1 MSRIEREHLPDIEV
15 YRLIDIPLIHEG
27 DNIAQLIQSSVI
39 SQGIELREKDII
51 VIAQKIISK
60 AEGATVSLRSIAPSQ
75 QAYNVA
81 KVCGRDERLVQLIF
95 DESIEIIDVVS
106 GTLDE
111 PGFVVTR
118 HRLGHVCT
126 NAGIDRSNVGSE
138 DLDQVVLL
146 PQDPDASARTISD
159 QLLRNTGVNTGV
171 LIIDSIGDPYR
182 LGAIGK
188 TIGVSNIPTRVLEQK
203 VYDINGKP
211 ITSDIAFAD
220 GVASF
225 AMILMGQ
232 GSQAVPV
239 VIVRG
244 MEYDFSP
251 DSQTR
256 DILT

>member
-1 MSRIEREHLPDIEV
+1 MSRVEREHLPDIEV
-15 YRLIDIPLIHEG
+15 YRLKDIPLIHEG
-27 DNIAQLIQSSVI
+27 DNIAQLIQSSAI
-39 SQGIELREKDII
+39 SQGIELREKDVI

-60 AEGATVSLRSIAPSQ
+60 TEGAIVSLGTIAPSR
-75 QAYNVA
+75 QAFDVA
-81 KVCGRDERLVQLIF
+81 KLCGRDERLVQLIF
-95 DESIEIIDVVS
+95 DESIEVIEVVS
-106 GTLDE
+106 GTLVE
-111 PGFVVTR
+111 PGFIVTR

-126 NAGIDRSNVGSE
+126 NAGVDRSNVGSE

-146 PQDPDASARTISD
+146 PQDPDASARAISD
-159 QLLRNTGVNTGV
+159 QLLRDMGINIGV
-171 LIIDSIGDPYR
+171 LIIDSMGDPYR

-188 TIGVSNIPTRVLEQK
+188 TIGISNIPTRVLEQK

-251 DSQTR
+251 DSQTK